1 MSRASDLRN
10 ITATGT
16 ASEDN
21 YVLTYDDATKKLS
34 LEAAAGGD
42 LVDDTTPQLGGNL
55 DVNGQEIVTTSNGD
69 LNIAPNGWGVVQI
82 KGNSTG
88 GSGKL
93 SLTAGSTQQ
102 HSIKIQAPATPASG
116 YTLTLPDTT
125 GNSNQV
131 LKTDGSGNL
140 DWTTITAGIANVVDD
155 TTPQLGGDLSTNGHS
170 IIINQSGLITGE
182 VLRFNNSSGT
192 FGTVLYRNSAL
203 SDFYM
208 NNYVG
213 HLRINNEDTN
223 KNIIITTDGLVDIN
237 ANNGDVD
244 ITAVGG
250 TVKLAGDTGD
260 MTFTNTYNGKF
271 VMTGSTSD
279 AYLKVYTASASQG
292 ARGLTIGSSSENDW
306 FIERSASNNDLKF
319 YYNPSTRMKITSN
332 GVIEGASNA
341 EITTSPIRKHSNT
354 ISTDT
359 TIASTE
365 NAVSGGPISIAS
377 GITVTVDGDWTVV

>member
-1 MSRASDLRN
+1 
-10 ITATGT
+10 
-16 ASEDN
+16 
-21 YVLTYDDATKKLS
+21 
-34 LEAAAGGD
+34 
-42 LVDDTTPQLGGNL
+42 
-55 DVNGQEIVTTSNGD
+55 
-69 LNIAPNGWGVVQI
+69 
-82 KGNSTG
+82 
-88 GSGKL
+88 
-93 SLTAGSTQQ
+93 
-102 HSIKIQAPATPASG
+102 
-116 YTLTLPDTT
+116 
-125 GNSNQV
+125 
-131 LKTDGSGNL
+131 
-140 DWTTITAGIANVVDD
+140 
-155 TTPQLGGDLSTNGHS
+155 
-170 IIINQSGLITGE
+170 
-182 VLRFNNSSGT
+182 
-192 FGTVLYRNSAL
+192 
-203 SDFYM
+203 M